1 MPVRKILSID
11 DEPSM
16 LHCLRSALE
25 RQGYTLITTND
36 PDEGLEMLK
45 NDKDICLALLDVKM
59 PKKSG
64 FEVYSELLEYR
75 KLPVLFVTAYPR
87 SFNAED
93 NEISEMWQEGF
104 ANGTTDIVYKPFHL
118 ETLFDKVEA
127 LIGAAAELRDK
138 ETPTKKKILSI
149 DDEPSMLYCIE
160 KALRRKGY
168 DLVVTDD
175 PEEGLRILKEDDG
188 IALALLDVKMPK
200 KNGFEI
206 YNELK
211 EFKKIPVLFV
221 TAYPRSFNAQQDE
234 IVQMWENKF
243 SDGATDIVYKP
254 FHMDTLFEKVES
266 LIGAAEPTGEDK

>member
-1 MPVRKILSID
+1 MRKILSID

-16 LHCLRSALE
+16 LHCLRAALE
-25 RQGYTLITTND
+25 RQGYILITTGD
-36 PDEGLEMLK
+36 PEEGLEMLK

-64 FEVYSELLEYR
+64 FEIYSELLQHR

-87 SFNAED
+87 SFNAD
-93 NEISEMWQEGF
+93 DQEISEMWQEGF
-104 ANGTTDIVYKPFHL
+104 ADGTTDIVYKPFHL

-127 LIGAAAELRDK
+127 LIGAAAEL
-138 ETPTKKKILSI
+138 EGNEVPAKKKILSI

-160 KALRRKGY
+160 KALSRKGY
-168 DLVVTDD
+168 ELAVTNS
-175 PEEGLRILKEDDG
+175 PEEGLQMLRDDDT
-188 IALALLDVKMPK
+188 IALALLDVKMPT

-211 EFKKIPVLFV
+211 EFRKIPVLFV
-221 TAYPRSFNAQQDE
+221 TAYPRSFNAEQDDL
-234 IVQMWENKF
+234 VRMWEDRF
-243 SDGATDIVYKP
+243 SDGTTDIVYKP

-266 LIGAAEPTGEDK
+266 LIGAAEPTGEK